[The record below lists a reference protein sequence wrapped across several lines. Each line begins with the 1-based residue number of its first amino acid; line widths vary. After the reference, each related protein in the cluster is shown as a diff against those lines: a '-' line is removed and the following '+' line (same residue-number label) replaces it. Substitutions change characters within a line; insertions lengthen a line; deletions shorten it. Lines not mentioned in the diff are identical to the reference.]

1 MKKVVLIALALLPML
16 NVFAQME
23 KSERYQRG
31 WNKLQEIDGEAGER
45 VVNGLQGISPELSRF
60 ILEYSFGD
68 VYSLTSLDNK
78 EKEIVAISSLI
89 AQRAIP
95 EMNVHFNGALN
106 TGNTINEIKEVILQ
120 MSGYVGFPKSI
131 CAMNTFKEVLD
142 ERKSQGIVDV
152 EGIGRTD
159 KESFDRLKR
168 GSETLAL
175 LDKNQEQV
183 LHDLFDEFSPELI
196 QYVLEYGYGDIYQQD
211 YLGSKTRQIATIGA
225 LATLGTAPSQLKFHI
240 KAGLNVGL
248 TESEIKEIM
257 LLMTVYSGFPSAI
270 NGLNILKEVIEESK
284 LL

>member
-23 KSERYQRG
+23 KSERHQRG
-31 WNKLQEIDGEAGER
+31 WNKLREIDGEAGER
-45 VVNGLQGISPELSRF
+45 VVNGLQGISPELSHF

-68 VYSLTSLDNK
+68 VYSLTSLENK

-95 EMNVHFNGALN
+95 EMKVHFNGALN
-106 TGNTINEIKEVILQ
+106 TGNTINEVKEVIVQ

-142 ERKSQGIVDV
+142 ERKAQGIVDV

-159 KESFDRLKR
+159 KESSDRLKR

-211 YLGSKTRQIATIGA
+211 YLGSKPRQIATIGA

-240 KAGLNVGL
+240 KAGMNVGL